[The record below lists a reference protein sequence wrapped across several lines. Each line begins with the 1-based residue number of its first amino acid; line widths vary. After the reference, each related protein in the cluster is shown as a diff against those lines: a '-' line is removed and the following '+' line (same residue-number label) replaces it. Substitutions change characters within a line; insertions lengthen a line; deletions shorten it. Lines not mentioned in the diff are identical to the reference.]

1 MSPKEWNCTI
11 IFNQIHQSS
20 ISILQ
25 INNDENND
33 RFIDENNPRNVS
45 EYNNCEDLINN
56 NILLLSNSDNENND
70 QDDTDVQSNIS
81 LQSERQYND
90 SDRSEDENISEEDE
104 NNDYND
110 NNGEIIDENGKEQ
123 NLIQLIREWA
133 LESGYLSMKKLDHT
147 FT

>member
-1 MSPKEWNCTI
+1 M
-11 IFNQIHQSS
+11 
-20 ISILQ
+20 
-25 INNDENND
+25 
-33 RFIDENNPRNVS
+33 
-45 EYNNCEDLINN
+45 
-56 NILLLSNSDNENND
+56 SNSDNENND